1 MSIEGKEAL
10 AGLQL
15 LVAVAKADGGLTP
28 DERSVIVEALDDAKL
43 PDGVSAGALMESS
56 YDVDSLIAQIH
67 EQAAR
72 DVAFAACLTMA
83 NANRVCLPKQQ
94 AILDKIE
101 KAWAVPAEKKSLLG
115 RVLAEARDTVWPT
128 HLEPTADTAKRQALV
143 NEDVLRYS
151 VLSAVLGLNP
161 MPLVSIATDLAVVG
175 LQAKMFRD
183 IGQYWGRTTSA
194 QTAKS
199 VIAGLGVGTGARVA
213 VNGLMKFVPGVGSV
227 FAASTNFASTW
238 ALGQVADQYWASGGK
253 TDLDMADLKM
263 LRTTY
268 EKSKAE
274 GKRLYEIHKI
284 DVEAK
289 QKAHAALIAELA
301 VEYKAGRITLADYE
315 RKVVELK

>member
-1 MSIEGKEAL
+1 MSIAGKEAL

-28 DERSVIVEALDDAKL
+28 DERSVIAEALEDAKL
-43 PDGVSAGALMESS
+43 PDGITAGALIESS
-56 YDVDSLIAQIH
+56 YDVDSLIAQI
-67 EQAAR
+67 QAQDAR

-94 AILDKIE
+94 ALLDKIE
-101 KAWAVPAEKKSLLG
+101 TAWAVPAEKKGLLG
-115 RVLAEARDTVWPT
+115 RVLAEARDTVWST
-128 HLEPTADTAKRQALV
+128 RLEPTADRVKRDALV
-143 NEDVLRYS
+143 KEDVLRYS
-151 VLSAVLGLNP
+151 VLAAVLGLNP
-161 MPLVSIATDLAVVG
+161 LPLVSIATDLAVVG

-183 IGQYWGRTTSA
+183 IGQYWGRGTSA
-194 QTAKS
+194 ATTKI

-213 VNGLMKFVPGVGSV
+213 VNGLMKFIPGVGSV

-263 LRTTY
+263 LRATY
-268 EKSKAE
+268 ESAKAE
-274 GKRLYEIHKI
+274 GKRLYEIHKV
-284 DVEAK
+284 DVESK
-289 QKAHAALIAELA
+289 RRAHAALIEELA
-301 VEYKAGRITLADYE
+301 IEYKAGRITLADYE